1 MRVAARLGAVALVL
15 VALAAFTASA
25 HPHPGA
31 APQSASYAAPMAALD
46 IGALFGEE
54 NEPDE
59 NEPDEGS
66 APRAQ
71 SNDHG
76 GGVSVPVVLLLMALA
91 GALGGYV
98 YLRVRRLYLRLRAW
112 GRSMLARL

>member
-1 MRVAARLGAVALVL
+1 MKVAARLGAVALVL
-15 VALAAFTASA
+15 VALAAFAPFT

-31 APQSASYAAPMAALD
+31 DSRSASYATPMAALD
-46 IGALFGEE
+46 IGALFGDE

-59 NEPDEGS
+59 NEADEGS

-71 SNDHG
+71 SKDHG
-76 GGVSVPVVLLLMALA
+76 GGVPVPVVLVLVALA

-98 YLRVRRLYLRLRAW
+98 YIRVRRLYLRLRAW

>member
-1 MRVAARLGAVALVL
+1 MRIAARLGAVALVL
-15 VALAAFTASA
+15 AALAAFAPST

-31 APQSASYAAPMAALD
+31 RPQSVSYATPMAVLD
-46 IGALFGEE
+46 IGALFGDE

-71 SNDHG
+71 SKDHG
-76 GGVSVPVVLLLMALA
+76 GGVAVPVVLVLVALA

-98 YLRVRRLYLRLRAW
+98 YIRVRRLYRRLRAW